1 MSAERA
7 LKPGGACAGGPLSM
21 VGYIAGSFTGSE
33 PTMERLVDR
42 ATEAEKQ
49 AREEDARLAGLLG
62 RMAHHDQQALADFYD
77 ATMGR
82 VYGLAVR
89 VTRRADAAED
99 VAADTYLQ
107 VWRDAS
113 RYEPARGKVLAW
125 LLTICRSRAID
136 AIRRRDEA
144 HTSPDP
150 DQLRGE
156 ESGSV
161 EGPQD
166 LLLLAERNSALHVAL
181 AELSALQRQLLS
193 LAFFRGLTH
202 EEIAAHAA
210 LPLGSVKTHIREA
223 LTHLRARLARGP
235 AGESP

>member
-7 LKPGGACAGGPLSM
+7 LKPGGACAGGPPSM
-21 VGYIAGSFTGSE
+21 VGYRAGSFTASE
-33 PTMERLVDR
+33 PTMERPVDR

-49 AREEDARLAGLLG
+49 AQQEDARLASLLG
-62 RMAHHDQQALADFYD
+62 CMARHDEQALADFYD

-89 VTRRADAAED
+89 VTGRADAAED
-99 VAADTYLQ
+99 VAAETYLQ

-136 AIRRRDEA
+136 SIRRRDEA
-144 HTSPDP
+144 QTSPDP
-150 DQLRGE
+150 DQLRSE
-156 ESGSV
+156 ESGSA
-161 EGPQD
+161 EDPQD
-166 LLLLAERNSALHVAL
+166 MLLLAERDSALHLAL
-181 AELSALQRQLLS
+181 AELNAFQRQLLS

-202 EEIAAHAA
+202 EEIAAHTR
-210 LPLGSVKTHIREA
+210 LPLGSVKTHIRKA
-223 LTHLRARLARGP
+223 LRHLRTRLACGP